1 MKSSVS
7 TTESKLR
14 KVELSKKKK
23 KQPSKLRTMG
33 FSCIKLVEMSFVTSW
48 PQGQAAK
55 SVISALLERH
65 SSLCHD
71 VFNKDRTL

>member
-7 TTESKLR
+7 STESKLR

-23 KQPSKLRTMG
+23 PSKLRTMG